1 MPVAPDLTV
10 DDVIRHI
17 VIVATAPRRVREAG
31 LVEDS
36 EKQRQHEVDARNF
49 GVYVLRSIGLTLDE
63 IRALYERKP

>member
-1 MPVAPDLTV
+1 MPVKPKTTV

-17 VIVATAPRRVREAG
+17 VIVATSPRRVREAG